1 MGIYKKRLILSFILD
16 TLLIVGIA
24 AGWHYFSAQDDTK
37 LTGEVTNSSVE
48 FNSGEQVESAQVTVN
63 TEDGDIQ
70 AAAPTGDVPQAGETV
85 VLVEEDGSH
94 SLNSQPV
101 WLHYPI
107 TYGLPITV
115 GIALLF
121 GGFTTALTAY
131 LGQRNQEKRNV
142 SSREKVVP

>member
-1 MGIYKKRLILSFILD
+1 MGISKKRLVLSFILD
-16 TLLIVGIA
+16 TLLIIGIA

-48 FNSGEQVESAQVTVN
+48 FNSGEQVESAEVTVN
-63 TEDGDIQ
+63 TEDGDVQ

-85 VLVEEDGSH
+85 VVNVTEDSH
-94 SLNSQPV
+94 DLNTQPV
-101 WLHYPI
+101 WFHYPL
-107 TYGLPITV
+107 TYGLPMTL

-131 LGQRNQEKRNV
+131 LSQRKQEKLNAEA
-142 SSREKVVP
+142 REKSAA